1 MYVQVIRDDTFY
13 NVRKCASGRQLFF
26 ATLLIKPTPVMPQS
40 NVLYLFAKHVVV
52 RFFNPVFCDEINL
65 ILQ

>member
-13 NVRKCASGRQLFF
+13 SVCKRASGRQLFF
-26 ATLLIKPTPVMPQS
+26 ATLLIKATPVMLQS

-52 RFFNPVFCDEINL
+52 
-65 ILQ
+65 

>member
-13 NVRKCASGRQLFF
+13 SVRKRASGRQLFF
-26 ATLLIKPTPVMPQS
+26 ATLLIKATPVMLQS

-52 RFFNPVFCDEINL
+52 
-65 ILQ
+65 